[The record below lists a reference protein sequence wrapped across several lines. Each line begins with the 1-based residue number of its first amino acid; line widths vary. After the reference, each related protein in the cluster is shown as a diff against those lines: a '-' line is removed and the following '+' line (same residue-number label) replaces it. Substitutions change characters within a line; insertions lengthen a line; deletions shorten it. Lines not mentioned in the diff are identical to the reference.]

1 MEIESPLCYRNK
13 YVDSSIDARNT
24 LGPFSH
30 LIDGAFHTLVHLI
43 FVRHE
48 PSKILFKHDQKHL
61 LFLIL
66 FPVRLNSTHY
76 FLRMRKYCVREEIWW
91 SCCYSVSSSRII
103 MIGKGYTTYSMSV
116 KKQITP
122 VIGIGSWWK
131 NISLIAIFFVRNGC
145 NYFGNISLRYKWG
158 NYI

>member
-1 MEIESPLCYRNK
+1 M
-13 YVDSSIDARNT
+13 DSSIDARNT

-48 PSKILFKHDQKHL
+48 LTKINLKHHQKHL

-66 FPVRLNSTHY
+66 LPVRLNSTHY
-76 FLRMRKYCVREEIWW
+76 FWEWENIVSVREEIWW
-91 SCCYSVSSSRII
+91 SCCYSVFSSRII
-103 MIGKGYTTYSMSV
+103 MIGKGYATYSMSV